1 MEIYWLG
8 NGCFRMRGREA
19 TVLTDPT
26 PPASGYK
33 IGRVAADLVTIS
45 STNPDSNYRQAVQGE
60 TKFITGPGEYE
71 IAGVLITGTRTNH
84 ARDESDA
91 RNVAFVFDID
101 DLRVCHLG
109 SINHVPSADDVE
121 ILGAADVLFVPIGG
135 NGTLDTARAAETIS
149 VLEPK
154 IVVPMRYKTE
164 AATANLD
171 SVDKFLKE
179 MGAEGKQPE
188 SRLSLTKS
196 NVPSDTSVVLLEY
209 RG

>member
-1 MEIYWLG
+1 MEIFWLG
-8 NGCFRMRGREA
+8 NGCFRIRGREA

-45 STNPDSNYRQAVQGE
+45 SNSPDSNYRQAVQGE
-60 TKFITGPGEYE
+60 TKFVTGPGEYE
-71 IAGVLITGTRTNH
+71 IAGVLITGRRTNH
-84 ARDESDA
+84 ARDEGEA

-101 DLRVCHLG
+101 DVRVCHLG
-109 SINHVPSADDVE
+109 SINHIPSTDDVE
-121 ILGAADVLFVPIGG
+121 ILGAADVLLVPIGG
-135 NGTLDTARAAETIS
+135 NGTLDTGRAAETIS

-154 IVVPMRYKTE
+154 IVIPMRYKTE

-171 SVDKFLKE
+171 TVDKFLKE
-179 MGAEGKQPE
+179 MGAESKKPE
-188 SRLSLTKS
+188 NRLTITKS
-196 NVPSDTSVVLLEY
+196 TVPSDTSVVLLEY